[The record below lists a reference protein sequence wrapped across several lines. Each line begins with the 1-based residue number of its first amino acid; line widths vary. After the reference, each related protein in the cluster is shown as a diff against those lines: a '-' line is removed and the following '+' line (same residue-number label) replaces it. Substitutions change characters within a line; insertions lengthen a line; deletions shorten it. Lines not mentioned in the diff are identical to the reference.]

1 MSQTSEELNEEFFSQ
16 NNFDTLAFIL
26 NTSLQNK
33 LGLNLDTEYPEYK
46 SILFKHMSDT
56 FDSEDF
62 EKTMDILN
70 KECLKLTLQKLLTD
84 LEKSHLEKT
93 IPDEMATPIDALELL
108 DENDCI
114 SEEEVNDMSELTK
127 LSENQ
132 IIEENKESLTFIEG
146 KKLPYSELPEFDDLP
161 EIPEISEKI
170 HDETIFTVDIN
181 SKDRL
186 NINDG
191 ININAYSFSVT
202 LGGHA
207 SSNGIKTQST
217 IKNVSRVKLNH
228 IIVPSVN
235 ENISRYPYLYIHINE
250 FPGQYIGSSDYA
262 SKAFACVL
270 RDKDWDV
277 NSTNLHY
284 CVLFAKESPGWQ
296 SNTPIAS
303 ISRLTFQ
310 IMNPYGE
317 IINTEPDYIDLTNAS
332 ISFDG
337 SLFAIDFPR
346 FFSTEQ
352 FNTNHSL
359 VFDNVSL
366 SDFDLKTFLEK
377 SCGHIIM
384 DIENEGVSSKFYKTI
399 YISPKKTSNYATG
412 SYTLDT
418 YSLTS
423 NSPPLLFNAGNV
435 LNVSKQTSISL
446 EFTTKT
452 YQSLSSQIIV

>member
-1 MSQTSEELNEEFFSQ
+1 MLQMSEELNEDFFSQ
-16 NNFDTLAFIL
+16 DNFDKLAFIL
-26 NTSLQNK
+26 NTSLQKK
-33 LGLNLDTEYPEYK
+33 LGLDLDTEYPEYK

-56 FDSEDF
+56 FDSEDY
-62 EKTMDILN
+62 EKTMDVLN
-70 KECLKLTLQKLLTD
+70 KECLKLTLQKLMID
-84 LEKSHLEKT
+84 LEKAATAQVNET
-93 IPDEMATPIDALELL
+93 IPDEMATPIAALELV
-108 DENDCI
+108 EESDCI
-114 SEEEVNDMSELTK
+114 SKEANVSEFEFTRLA
-127 LSENQ
+127 E
-132 IIEENKESLTFIEG
+132 IDENKESLTFIEE

-161 EIPEISEKI
+161 EIPDISEKKI
-170 HDETIFTVDIN
+170 HETIFTVDIN

-186 NINDG
+186 HINDG

-207 SSNGIKTQST
+207 TSNGIKTQST
-217 IKNVSRVKLNH
+217 MKNVSRVKLNH

-235 ENISRYPYLYIHINE
+235 DIISRHPYLYIHINE

-277 NSTNLHY
+277 QSTNLHY

-303 ISRLTFQ
+303 IGRLTFQ
-310 IMNPYGE
+310 IMNPFGE
-317 IINTEPDYIDLTNAS
+317 IINTEPDHIDLTNAS
-332 ISFDG
+332 ISFNG
-337 SLFAIDFPR
+337 SLFAIDFPHY
-346 FFSTEQ
+346 FSSEQ

-366 SDFDLKTFLEK
+366 NNFELKTFLES
-377 SCGHIIM
+377 SCGHLIM
-384 DIENEGVSSKFYKTI
+384 ALDNEGVSSKFFKTI
-399 YISPKKTSNYATG
+399 LISPKKTSNYVTG
-412 SYTLDT
+412 SYTLDA

-423 NSPPLLFNAGNV
+423 PLLFNSGNV